1 MVSGRLESLALAPGT
16 RAPSRVLV
24 HNSRVLV
31 ARFDQRWLIET
42 RTRVVAGNSL
52 PQAVARLAAATIRGH

>member
-1 MVSGRLESLALAPGT
+1 MSGRLESLALAPGT
-16 RAPSRVLV
+16 KTPSRVLI

-31 ARFDQRWLIET
+31 AHFDQRWLIET

-52 PQAVARLAAATIRGH
+52 PQAITRLIASTVHGY